1 MSNVSI
7 LIPPSLR
14 RFVGGD
20 TRISASA
27 TTAREA
33 VEAFTARSDA
43 LRNHLF
49 DENDALRRYVR
60 VFVDG
65 RAAVLSQDR
74 DEPVNDGAEVSI
86 LIALAGG

>member
-7 LIPPSLR
+7 LIPPPLR

-20 TRISASA
+20 SRIAASA
-27 TTAREA
+27 DTVREA
-33 VEAFTARSDA
+33 VDVFTARSEA

-65 RAAVLSQDR
+65 RAAVLSR
-74 DEPVNDGAEVSI
+74 GSDEPVRDGAEVSI

>member
-20 TRISASA
+20 TRMVTDAS
-27 TTAREA
+27 TLREA
-33 VEAFTARSDA
+33 VDAFTARSA
-43 LRNHLF
+43 GLRGHLF
-49 DENDALRRYVR
+49 DEANALRRFVR

-65 RAAVLSQDR
+65 RAAVLSEDR
-74 DEPVNDGAEVSI
+74 DEPVRDGAEVSI
-86 LIALAGG
+86 LIALVGG

>member
-7 LIPPSLR
+7 LIPPPLR

-20 TRISASA
+20 VRMAATAS
-27 TTAREA
+27 TVREA
-33 VEAFTARSDA
+33 VDAFTARSEG

-49 DENDALRRYVR
+49 DDSNALRRFVR

-65 RAAVLSQDR
+65 QAASLAEGRDR
-74 DEPVNDGAEVSI
+74 PVKDGAEVSI